1 MRTPLGLT
9 TPLEGPVATYGAHR
23 FGTDEVLAAKGARLV
38 SVVVPA
44 RDEAPTVAAAIA
56 RVLQGHG
63 RRQGSGL
70 LDELLVVDD
79 ASTDST
85 AVAARAAG
93 ASVLRLPRS
102 RGKGHAMFEG
112 TRRAVGDV
120 VVFLDA
126 DVRDARADWLPQ
138 LLGPLLCGS
147 GVELVKGFYDR
158 PLDGR
163 PTGGGRVTEL
173 VARPA
178 LSLLYPEL
186 HAVRQPL
193 AGETAA
199 WRATICELGL
209 EPDYGA
215 ELGLLL
221 DVARRFGASSI
232 AQVDLGTRTHRNR
245 PLDELSSVARDVL
258 RVAFDRGGAA
268 GPLRRAAG

>member
-1 MRTPLGLT
+1 MRTLSDLRAPLG
-9 TPLEGPVATYGAHR
+9 GVATYGLR
-23 FGTDEVLAAKGARLV
+23 QFGTAEVLAAKGARSV

-44 RDEAPTVAAAIA
+44 RDEAATVAAAIGP
-56 RVLQGHG
+56 VLAAHG
-63 RRQGSGL
+63 RHRGSGL

-79 ASTDST
+79 ASVDATG
-85 AVAARAAG
+85 VAARAAG
-93 ASVLRLPRS
+93 ARVLRLPRS
-102 RGKGHAMFEG
+102 AGKGHAMLEG
-112 TRRAVGDV
+112 ARRATGDV

-126 DVRDARADWLPQ
+126 DVLDARGDWLPQ
-138 LLGPLLCGS
+138 LLGPLVCGA
-147 GVELVKGFYDR
+147 GIELVKGYYDR
-158 PLDGR
+158 PLEGR

-199 WRATICELGL
+199 RRSAILELGI

-221 DVARRFGASSI
+221 DVARRFGPSAI

-245 PLDELSSVARDVL
+245 PLDELAAVARDVL
-258 RVAFDRGGAA
+258 RVAFDRGGASTTT
-268 GPLRRAAG
+268 LRWVG